1 MRPPLNGS
9 VVRRICGRRIREPN
23 VADAVSPCVKPIG
36 VVVLG
41 VAFSHLAQG
50 ADTRALKPITGA
62 TADVRSRAPATGD
75 DSGVNLIIGRRI
87 EVRDVERKPKP
98 GTWLLDAEFFLRYEV
113 LQIIFGSYQ
122 KKEISFA
129 SYVHFGRPPFLD
141 HEYGLM
147 YVSKVGDRWVQQKY
161 LFQPVYPTADGR
173 WAGCG
178 DPYDGG
184 YIHGSGVKAEPIK
197 FKHPVV
203 FDILNVPEFVRER
216 KYPLPLFR
224 YENETAVC
232 LMGNYPDALF
242 RVMKEGFL
250 TARGVFP
257 RP

>member
-1 MRPPLNGS
+1 
-9 VVRRICGRRIREPN
+9 VT
-23 VADAVSPCVKPIG
+23 PIG
-36 VVVLG
+36 VVVLAA
-41 VAFSHLAQG
+41 AFSHLAQG
-50 ADTRALKPITGA
+50 ADTRTLKPITGA
-62 TADVRSRAPATGD
+62 TADVRSRAPAIGD
-75 DSGVNLIIGRRI
+75 DSGVNLVAFIGRRI

-98 GTWLLDAEFFLRYEV
+98 GTWLLDAEFLLRYEV

-147 YVSKVGDRWVQQKY
+147 YVSRVGERWVQQKY

-184 YIHGSGVKAEPIK
+184 HWSGSGVKAEPIN
-197 FKHPVV
+197 FRPAVV
-203 FDILNVPEFVRER
+203 FDIRNVPAFVLER

-224 YENETAVC
+224 YENDTAVC

-242 RVMKEGFL
+242 RVLKEGIL
-250 TARGVFP
+250 TSSGVFP
-257 RP
+257 RR